1 MYLLIRTESSYAAYM
16 PTDPAFNFTQTQKY
30 QKLLAIHLTA
40 SLKLWKTKNSFCS
53 RGREQKNKR
62 KKREK
67 TNKMQQLDVYY

>member
-40 SLKLWKTKNSFCS
+40 SLKL
-53 RGREQKNKR
+53 
-62 KKREK
+62 
-67 TNKMQQLDVYY
+67 